1 MRPSYILTQF
11 EVYMLT
17 PEIVRFVRSCC
28 LHFEENDYCVV
39 RPAARCVRQSTEAV
53 AENPP
58 SIRHQNLAIF
68 ELFSRH
74 SGAEKPDEKRVL
86 LIALALFISAG
97 FAQENKANREV
108 VLTQRRAATHWPSLA
123 HIRRRLKRV
132 AEQVDHYRKK
142 QPAFF
147 GRDIRQITNPRLV
160 GRGHDE
166 LAIEHIRRDRQVVP
180 AVGGGNAESPLAA
193 SLNAVLLHQP
203 LHPQLANANALRPQL
218 PPDARPSIR
227 SATLRIDGADVN

>member
-180 AVGGGNAESPLAA
+180 ARWWQRGISACREPECRASASAVAPAA
-193 SLNAVLLHQP
+193 CQRECPAPAV
-203 LHPQLANANALRPQL
+203 A
-218 PPDARPSIR
+218 ARCAAIH
-227 SATLRIDGADVN
+227 TLRDSPHRRR